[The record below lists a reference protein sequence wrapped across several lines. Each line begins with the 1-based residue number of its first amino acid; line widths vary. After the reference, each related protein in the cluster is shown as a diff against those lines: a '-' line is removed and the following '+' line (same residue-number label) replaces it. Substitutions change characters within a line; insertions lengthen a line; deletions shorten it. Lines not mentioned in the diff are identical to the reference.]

1 MPIFVVTVFLGS
13 FLLFAVEPM
22 VAKFLLPSFGGTA
35 AVWSTCL
42 VVFQTLLLAGYA
54 YAHLLRTTLSPKA
67 QRWTH
72 LGCLPSPLLS
82 RPPPPPSP
90 WAQTPAAHPFGSCCA
105 ACSLRLAC
113 PSSPCPRPD
122 RKSTRLNSSHANISY
137 AV

>member
-54 YAHLLRTTLSPKA
+54 YAHLLRTALSPKA

-72 LGCLPSPLLS
+72 LGVLTVALFFLPPALTSTSP
-82 RPPPPPSP
+82 
-90 WAQTPAAHPFGSCCA
+90 QTPAAHPFGNCCA
-105 ACSLRLAC
+105 ACSLQLGC
-113 PSSPCPRPD
+113 PFSPCPRPP
-122 RKSTRLNSSHANISY
+122 RC
-137 AV
+137 